1 MAQSDNADLL
11 IRTMTILNEV
21 GARINQLDGKHELR
35 MTLSLVAE
43 GAVRAVAQH
52 HRDTPSL
59 QQASAEIWI
68 YNEAEQRFESQSYVA
83 ADGSASGAVGHF
95 PRADGFG
102 AQAIRE
108 RRPLFS
114 YQVTDLEI
122 HPAKQQGGVRTLVC
136 YPLVVDH
143 QPLGVFY
150 IYRQVAEPFDEI
162 ELLIFDNFVHQAAMA
177 IHHGRQVGG
186 LTQALTRKVREM
198 EKLKWASHI
207 INSRTN
213 LDETLQEILNI
224 GLDLTAA
231 QYGSLEL
238 YNKKETRLE
247 TRALAGSEATLET
260 LPPLPLDSKSVV
272 GWVALNKKS
281 QLIADLPNSDWRS
294 VYHPLPVDKVMRS
307 ELAVPLL
314 TGDGALEGVLNIES
328 PQPRAFTDLDQQLL
342 ETLANQAVNAIE
354 EVRLLD
360 ALQEIVSV
368 LLTAPIDT
376 LFELIIERAC
386 DLINVSAGAIWTLSE
401 PETLVLRRSNDGRDP
416 GRRLPLKDSIAGQAI
431 RFRQPIAIDD
441 VGRHSSYKPKR
452 FAAEKGWV
460 SGIFVPLLSPYDEDN
475 AIGSF
480 SLYATHLRDFSDW
493 DKKLL
498 TCLANHAA
506 VAIRDAE
513 QRDQL
518 KQAQERQVMA
528 ETFAAVG
535 DVAANLV
542 HQLNNKF
549 GAISVRVQGIEEKC
563 EKALADWPYLSE
575 NLAEIA
581 NSSRQALK
589 LVRDSMAQLRMT
601 RLQPVDVVRCVES
614 ALQRAEPGPGV
625 TIECDLPSLPRVLA
639 GERQLEMVFY
649 NLLDNAIKAM
659 RGQGTVTITARPEP
673 GQDEVSVT
681 VADTGVGIP
690 PDKQL
695 RIFEFAASTS
705 GDNAARSRLGF
716 GLWWVKTFVDRFGG
730 RVEVKSEPGRG
741 SAFTVWLPAK
751 KEM

>member
-1 MAQSDNADLL
+1 MSPVENADLL
-11 IRTMTILNEV
+11 IKTMTVLNEV
-21 GARINQLDGKHELR
+21 GTRINQLDGKNDLR
-35 MTLSLVAE
+35 VTLGLIAE
-43 GAVRAVAQH
+43 GAVRVVAQNN
-52 HRDTPSL
+52 RAECLSC
-59 QQASAEIWI
+59 QASAVIRI
-68 YNEAEQRFESQSYVA
+68 YDDAIQSFDPQLHVA
-83 ADGSASGAVGHF
+83 AGDPAEIALDHL
-95 PRADGFG
+95 PRPDGFG
-102 AQAIRE
+102 IRAIRQG
-108 RRPLFS
+108 RRLFS
-114 YQVTDLEI
+114 YSEPDIDIDPVR
-122 HPAKQQGGVRTLVC
+122 KQRGACTLVC
-136 YPLVVDH
+136 YPLLINR
-143 QPLGVFY
+143 QPVGAFY
-150 IYRQVAEPFDEI
+150 IYRHDVRPFSEI

-186 LTQALTRKVREM
+186 LTKALTRKVREM
-198 EKLKWASHI
+198 EKLKWASYI

-238 YNKKETRLE
+238 YNKKMNHLE
-247 TRALAGSEATLET
+247 TRALAGGEATLSN
-260 LPPLPLDSKSVV
+260 LPALPLDKKSVV

-281 QLIADLPNSDWRS
+281 QLITDLQNSDWHTI
-294 VYHPLPVDKVMRS
+294 YHPLPVDKTMRS

-328 PQPRAFTDLDQQLL
+328 PQPGGFTDLDQQLL

-386 DLINVSAGAIWTLSE
+386 ELINVSAGAIWTLSNSD
-401 PETLVLRRSNDGRDP
+401 TLVLRCSNDGRKI
-416 GRRLPLKDSIAGQAI
+416 GQHLPLKSSIAGQAI
-431 RFRQPIAIDD
+431 KSRQLISIDD
-441 VGRHSSYKPKR
+441 VRQHAKFRPKK
-452 FAAEKGWV
+452 FAEKRGWV
-460 SGIFVPLLSPYDEDN
+460 SCIIVPLLSPRDEN
-475 AIGSF
+475 SAVGSF

-513 QRDQL
+513 QRAQL
-518 KQAQERQVMA
+518 KQAQERQVIA

-542 HQLNNKF
+542 HQLNNNF

-563 EKALADWPYLSE
+563 EEALADWPYLTD

-581 NSSRQALK
+581 QSSRQAMN
-589 LVRDSMAQLRMT
+589 LVRDSVAQLRVS
-601 RLQPVDVVRCVES
+601 RLQPVEVAHCIEL
-614 ALQRAEPGPGV
+614 ALQRAALGPYI
-625 TIECDLPSLPRVLA
+625 TIERDMVELPRVLA

-649 NLLDNAIKAM
+649 NLIDNAIKAM
-659 RGQGTVTITARPEP
+659 NGSGTLSIIARPD
-673 GQDEVSVT
+673 QDEVSVT
-681 VADTGVGIP
+681 IADTGIGIP
-690 PDKQL
+690 DAMQT
-695 RIFEFAASTS
+695 RIFEFATTMSS
-705 GDNAARSRLGF
+705 PQSRDRLGF

-730 RVEVKSEPGRG
+730 RVTVKSTLGQG
-741 SAFTVWLPAK
+741 SAFTIWLPAQK
-751 KEM
+751 LR

>member
-1 MAQSDNADLL
+1 MPSTENADLL
-11 IRTMTILNEV
+11 IKTMTVLNEV
-21 GARINQLDGKHELR
+21 GARINQLDGKNDLR
-35 MTLSLVAE
+35 MTLSLIAE
-43 GAVRAVAQH
+43 GAVRAVSPSSN
-52 HRDTPSL
+52 TPISNCP
-59 QQASAEIWI
+59 ASAVIWI
-68 YNEAEQRFESQSYVA
+68 YDESSQCFETQSYIA
-83 ADGSASGAVGHF
+83 AGDPDEITLDTP
-95 PRADGFG
+95 PRPDGFG
-102 AQAIRE
+102 MRAIRQ
-108 RRPLFS
+108 RRRLFS
-114 YQVTDLEI
+114 YSEAELDI
-122 HPAKQQGGVRTLVC
+122 HPIRKQIGACTLVC
-136 YPLVVDH
+136 YPLLVNRKPV
-143 QPLGVFY
+143 GVFY
-150 IYRQVAEPFDEI
+150 VYRYDARPFSEI

-186 LTQALTRKVREM
+186 LTKALTRKVREM
-198 EKLKWASHI
+198 EKLNWASYV
-207 INSRTN
+207 INSRTS

-238 YNKKETRLE
+238 YNKKMAYLE
-247 TRALAGSEATLET
+247 TRALAGGEAHLSK
-260 LPPLPLDSKSVV
+260 LPVLPLDNNSVV

-281 QLIADLPNSDWRS
+281 QLITDLQNSDWHAI
-294 VYHPLPVDKVMRS
+294 YHPLPVDKTMRS

-328 PQPRAFTDLDQQLL
+328 PQPNAFADLDQQLL

-386 DLINVSAGAIWTLSE
+386 ELINVSAGAIWTLAD
-401 PETLVLRRSNDGRDP
+401 PDTLVLRRSNDGRKV
-416 GRRLPLKDSIAGQAI
+416 GRRLPLKASIAGQAI
-431 RFRQPIAIDD
+431 KSRQLISIDD
-441 VGRHSSYKPKR
+441 VRQYPKFR
-452 FAAEKGWV
+452 PKKFAAKKGWV
-460 SGIFVPLLSPYDEDN
+460 SGIVVPLLSPRNEN
-475 AIGSF
+475 SAVGSF

-513 QRDQL
+513 QRAQL
-518 KQAQERQVMA
+518 KQAQERQVIA

-542 HQLNNKF
+542 HQLNNNF

-563 EKALADWPYLSE
+563 EDALSDWPYLTD

-581 NSSRQALK
+581 QSSRQAMK
-589 LVRDSMAQLRMT
+589 LVRDSMAQLRVS
-601 RLQPVDVVRCVES
+601 RLQPVEVAHCIEL
-614 ALQRAEPGPGV
+614 AIQRAAPSSRI
-625 TIECDLPSLPRVLA
+625 TIERDVSELPRVLA

-649 NLLDNAIKAM
+649 NLIDNAIKAM
-659 RGQGTVTITARPEP
+659 DGVGILSISARPEQ
-673 GQDEVSVT
+673 GAVSVT
-681 VADTGVGIP
+681 IADTGIGIP
-690 PDKQL
+690 AAMQS
-695 RIFEFAASTS
+695 RIFEFDASMS
-705 GDNAARSRLGF
+705 SPKSRNRLGF

-730 RVEVKSEPGRG
+730 WVAVRSSPGEG
-741 SAFTVWLPAK
+741 SAFTVWLPAQK
-751 KEM
+751 SL